1 MLCVWYVKTKQYLF
15 LKKTATFCMSNLCHQ
30 LCVIW
35 VADIVVWNLH
45 ASEISF
51 WKLCILYITSLFMN
65 IQQLNMTK
73 TIYFFFHKI
82 SNIKYI
88 FWIFFKKLV
97 TNCLIVHLNDY
108 FHLKL
113 TNDIFEFL
121 FRQTKYAYQINN
133 SSSSKCPHQKLMT
146 NFKWIFM
153 IFHSY
158 IRYQWAEHCRSGS
171 ARKLP

>member
-1 MLCVWYVKTKQYLF
+1 
-15 LKKTATFCMSNLCHQ
+15 MSNVCHQ

-45 ASEISF
+45 VSKISF

-88 FWIFFKKLV
+88 FWISFKILV